1 MIRRIGVRHWRA
13 YEDLDL
19 RLTHPVTFFV
29 APNGVGKS
37 SLVEAVRWCL
47 LGLPDGRAA
56 VRAIRSGHDSAS
68 VQLGFDLPGHPDV
81 RVSRSL
87 RRNGVST
94 FSASVDGDALDE
106 RAYLRLLAKAWSADR
121 TVLDAVVFG
130 PPPAAG
136 KATGFPVRDHLAQ
149 VFGVQTLLAAA
160 AQLAERRQVLAAEI
174 RSLRAD
180 AQAGDEEFEAAAHAI
195 SALEAELEA
204 TSARRQQLA
213 EQITALEPAARLA
226 TRWEQYR
233 TEAAAFNEKATALAE
248 QMADAIEV
256 GERDLL
262 TAIDESQREVAAAL
276 AETAEAT
283 SAAEVRVAQSATA
296 AQLLA
301 GAPGHCPTCLRPL
314 SEHER
319 EAALAAHGQV
329 GADTDT
335 DIQRH
340 REEARRLRARMT
352 AISRFTAA
360 LSKLRPPVEPDEADP
375 GPAATAAL
383 TDARRQ
389 DVELA
394 EQHGALTAQLRA
406 ARQRLTDLDTA
417 AADQAALVAASR
429 EDLVLEVTQN
439 SMTALADRYL
449 TQRINPLATEIS
461 HRWKLLFGSEGL
473 RFGPHG
479 QLTFSEG
486 GVDLLL
492 EDLSGAERATAVLVT
507 RLLLAAS
514 ATRASTIWFDEPL
527 EHLDPARRAAVA
539 QTLVRAAQAGA
550 IDQILVTTYEEG
562 LARRLQATAPDTVA
576 LTYAH
581 TTTR

>member
-1 MIRRIGVRHWRA
+1 MIRHIGVRHWRA

-56 VRAIRSGHDSAS
+56 VRAIRSGHESAS
-68 VQLGFDLPGHPDV
+68 VQLAFDLPGHPDV

-87 RRNGVST
+87 RRNGAAS
-94 FSASVDGDALDE
+94 FSATVDGDALDE
-106 RAYLRLLAKAWSADR
+106 RGYLRLLAKAWSADR

-130 PPPAAG
+130 PTPAG

-149 VFGVQTLLAAA
+149 VFGVQTLLTAA
-160 AQLAERRQVLAAEI
+160 AQLAERRQLLAAEI

-180 AQAGDEEFEAAAHAI
+180 AQAGDEEFAAATQAI
-195 SALEAELEA
+195 ADLEAEFEA
-204 TSARRQQLA
+204 TAAQRQRLA
-213 EQITALEPAARLA
+213 DEIAALEPAARLA

-256 GERDLL
+256 GDRDLL
-262 TAIDESQREVAAAL
+262 TAIDESQQEVATAL

-296 AQLLA
+296 AQLLSTA
-301 GAPGHCPTCLRPL
+301 SGQCPTCLRPL
-314 SEHER
+314 SDHER

-340 REEARRLRARMT
+340 REDARRLRARLT

-360 LSKLRPPVEPDEADP
+360 LSKLRPPVEPGEADP
-375 GPAATAAL
+375 GPEATAAL
-383 TDARRQ
+383 AEARARG
-389 DVELA
+389 VELA
-394 EQHGALTAQLRA
+394 EKHGALTAQLRA
-406 ARQRLTDLDTA
+406 ARQRLADLDTA
-417 AADQAALVAASR
+417 AADQAALAAASR
-429 EDLVLEVTQN
+429 EDLVLEVAQN

-473 RFGPHG
+473 RFGAHG

-539 QTLVRAAQAGA
+539 QTLVRAAQTGA

>member
-1 MIRRIGVRHWRA
+1 MIRHIGVRHWRA

-87 RRNGVST
+87 RRNGAST
-94 FSASVDGDALDE
+94 FSATVDGATLDE
-106 RAYLRLLAKAWSADR
+106 RGYLRLLAKAWSADR

-130 PPPAAG
+130 PPPAG

-149 VFGVQTLLAAA
+149 VFGVQTLLTAA
-160 AQLAERRQVLAAEI
+160 AQLAERRQVLAADI

-180 AQAGDEEFEAAAHAI
+180 AQAGDEEFEAATQAI
-195 SALEAELEA
+195 SGLEAELEA
-204 TSARRQQLA
+204 TSAQRQRLA
-213 EQITALEPAARLA
+213 EEITALEPAARLA

-262 TAIDESQREVAAAL
+262 TAIDESQQEVAAAL

-301 GAPGHCPTCLRPL
+301 GASGHCPTCLRPL

-329 GADTDT
+329 SADTDT

-383 TDARRQ
+383 IDARRR

-394 EQHGALTAQLRA
+394 ERHGALSAQLRA
-406 ARQRLTDLDTA
+406 ARQRLSDLDTA

-473 RFGPHG
+473 RFGAHG

-527 EHLDPARRAAVA
+527 EHLDPARRTAVA

>member
-1 MIRRIGVRHWRA
+1 MIRHIGVRHWRA

-19 RLTHPVTFFV
+19 RLSHPVTFFV

-47 LGLPDGRAA
+47 LGLPDGRSA
-56 VRAIRSGHDSAS
+56 VRAIRSGHESAS

-81 RVSRSL
+81 RVSRTL
-87 RRNGVST
+87 ARNGATT
-94 FSASVDGDALDE
+94 FSALVDGDALDE
-106 RAYLRLLAKAWSADR
+106 RGYLRLLAKAWSAER
-121 TVLDAVVFG
+121 TVIDAVVFG
-130 PPPAAG
+130 PPQAG
-136 KATGFPVRDHLAQ
+136 KTTGFPIRDHLAQ
-149 VFGVQTLLAAA
+149 VFGVQTLLTAA
-160 AQLAERRQVLAAEI
+160 AQLGDRRQLLAAEI

-180 AQAGDEEFEAAAHAI
+180 AQAGDEEFAAATQAI
-195 SALEAELEA
+195 ADLEAELEA
-204 TSARRQQLA
+204 TSAQRQRLA
-213 EQITALEPAARLA
+213 DEVAALEPAARLA

-233 TEAAAFNEKATALAE
+233 TEVTAFNERATALAE

-256 GERDLL
+256 GDRDLL
-262 TAIDESQREVAAAL
+262 TAIDDSQHEVAAAL
-276 AETAEAT
+276 AETVEAT

-301 GAPGHCPTCLRPL
+301 EASDRCPTCLRPL
-314 SEHER
+314 SDHER

-329 GADTDT
+329 GVETDT

-360 LSKLRPPVEPDEADP
+360 LGKLRPPVEPDEADP
-375 GPAATAAL
+375 GAAATAAL
-383 TDARRQ
+383 SDARGRG
-389 DVELA
+389 VELA
-394 EQHGALTAQLRA
+394 EKHGALTAQLRA

-473 RFGPHG
+473 QFGAHG

-539 QTLVRAAQAGA
+539 QTLVQAAQAGA